1 MITTINEFKKHL
13 NNVKPINESMGDI
26 SLTEIEN
33 KRFNEW
39 FINLLNQTFSKV
51 ESGADF
57 SGLNV
62 WNVSGDTE
70 NGYFIIQDENKN
82 PYEVGFELFERNF
95 EPDDLNPTSET
106 IDYIE
111 TSNKAE
117 AMRFIDVAK
126 SYIHVEDVNERSDFD
141 AVATIGKITK
151 NITIELDLKHSMH
164 SMERQGRSTEF
175 IKNSDIKAAVDKA
188 TPEIVDLLIN
198 NTLNAG
204 DPVWVYDSSND
215 LNVVGSLLANK
226 KTDIITFKIITCM
239 FHKNFYNKNN
249 TYKVTV

>member
-13 NNVKPINESMGDI
+13 DNVKSINESIGDI
-26 SLTEIEN
+26 SGPEIDN
-33 KRFNEW
+33 KEFNEW
-39 FINLLNQTFSKV
+39 FINLLNQTFTK
-51 ESGADF
+51 EPNTTADWA
-57 SGLNV
+57 GIHA
-62 WNVSGDTE
+62 WNISGDTSD
-70 NGYFIIQDENKN
+70 GYFIVQDETKN
-82 PYEVGFELFERNF
+82 PYEVGFTLIYRY
-95 EPDDLNPTSET
+95 DDEEANTQSDI

-111 TSNKAE
+111 TSDKAE

-226 KTDIITFKIITCM
+226 KTDIITFKVITCM

-249 TYKVTV
+249 TYKVAV